1 MVYRIGIAPLSL
13 KTIESITGVSKST
26 CNDIYKHALKN
37 ATAGRQNLHLERDR
51 DRQQA
56 ACASAEEADVF
67 LAGIEAQLNKINTEP
82 GPGLEEKEEEI
93 PLLELISADCL
104 DSDARGGRTQA
115 LSEAEKDHL
124 IATAKRDWGTRH
136 MTLTEIQ
143 REAALCSF
151 PFICAHPGLWAVY
164 NM

>member
-82 GPGLEEKEEEI
+82 GPGLEGKEEEEEKEEEI
-93 PLLELISADCL
+93 PLVTPLVDGYHRGAGKAMAKALPCVSPHN
-104 DSDARGGRTQA
+104 DARVELPQA
-115 LSEAEKDHL
+115 YVVSGLCASHYAVILQTSRCLSL
-124 IATAKRDWGTRH
+124 VIA
-136 MTLTEIQ
+136 I
-143 REAALCSF
+143 
-151 PFICAHPGLWAVY
+151 
-164 NM
+164 

>member
-1 MVYRIGIAPLSL
+1 M
-13 KTIESITGVSKST
+13 
-26 CNDIYKHALKN
+26 
-37 ATAGRQNLHLERDR
+37 HLERDR

-67 LAGIEAQLNKINTEP
+67 LAGIEARLNKINTEP
-82 GPGLEEKEEEI
+82 GPGLEEKEEEEEKEEGI
-93 PLLELISADCL
+93 PLRELISADCL

-124 IATAKRDWGTRH
+124 ISTAKRDWGTRH

>member
-1 MVYRIGIAPLSL
+1 M
-13 KTIESITGVSKST
+13 
-26 CNDIYKHALKN
+26 
-37 ATAGRQNLHLERDR
+37 
-51 DRQQA
+51 
-56 ACASAEEADVF
+56 
-67 LAGIEAQLNKINTEP
+67 AGIEAQLNKINTEP

-136 MTLTEIQ
+136 MTLTVIQ

-151 PFICAHPGLWAVY
+151 PFICAYPGLWAVY
-164 NM
+164 NMQHLQSVSCSYPSYSDSPCHIALYLLFYFHSTFSYISALI